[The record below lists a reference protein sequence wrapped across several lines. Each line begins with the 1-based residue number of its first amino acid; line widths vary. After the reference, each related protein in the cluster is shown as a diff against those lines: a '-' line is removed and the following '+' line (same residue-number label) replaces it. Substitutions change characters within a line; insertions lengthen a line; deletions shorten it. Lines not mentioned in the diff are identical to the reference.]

1 MAKQTI
7 PGKAP
12 ISLAPVKALSE
23 SKPGAPAV
31 QAKAAEVKPAA
42 DAKPVAA
49 PAVAAPVLKVGRTSA
64 WPRDGVNSSRKHA
77 WIRFRRLRRLVL
89 PEL

>member
-23 SKPGAPAV
+23 PKPAAPVKAPE
-31 QAKAAEVKPAA
+31 AKPAEATPVAAVKPAA
-42 DAKPVAA
+42 
-49 PAVAAPVLKVGRTSA
+49 
-64 WPRDGVNSSRKHA
+64 
-77 WIRFRRLRRLVL
+77 
-89 PEL
+89 EQ

>member
-23 SKPGAPAV
+23 P
-31 QAKAAEVKPAA
+31 KPAA
-42 DAKPVAA
+42 PE
-49 PAVAAPVLKVGRTSA
+49 
-64 WPRDGVNSSRKHA
+64 PRDRFAESQPRTMASSMA
-77 WIRFRRLRRLVL
+77 TM
-89 PEL
+89 